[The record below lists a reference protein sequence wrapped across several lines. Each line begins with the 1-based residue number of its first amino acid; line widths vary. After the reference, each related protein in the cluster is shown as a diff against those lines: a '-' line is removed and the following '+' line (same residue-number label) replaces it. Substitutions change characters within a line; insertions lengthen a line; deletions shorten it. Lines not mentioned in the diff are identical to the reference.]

1 MSENWLITN
10 ENIQEL
16 LDNYKSAPYSRAS
29 MCRLMYACTLAV
41 IIGFIGWIFI
51 PDGTVVRN
59 ALDFVRLFACI
70 LNVFVFIKFKLY
82 KKDEVSLENTKNI
95 QEIIVYI
102 NNQPEGSTFISYIY
116 NKFIDYFSETGTDP
130 DVWCHNFFWT
140 DWKEDWY
147 KEIWKAKVFTG
158 LDILVFRAYLYKM
171 YQAKYHDDQKAI
183 NLTMLI
189 PAKYWVYC
197 QLIFVFLMMND
208 NKLIAKVKEL
218 DAEFD
223 EIIAQLDSED
233 LNKDLVREWREGTSN
248 MNVFDYVLSGRQEK
262 INRLQEIL
270 DELNYIREMREIP
283 NPNKEETD

>member
-1 MSENWLITN
+1 MSENWLTTN
-10 ENIQEL
+10 EDIQEL

-29 MCRLMYACTLAV
+29 MCMLMYACALVV
-41 IIGFIGWIFI
+41 IISFIGWIFI

-59 ALDFVRLFACI
+59 VLDFIRLFACI
-70 LNVFVFIKFKLY
+70 LNVFIFIKFKLY

-95 QEIIVYI
+95 QEIMVYI
-102 NNQPEGSTFISYIY
+102 NNQPEGSAFISYIY
-116 NKFIDYFSETGTDP
+116 NKFIDYFCETGTDP

-171 YQAKYHDDQKAI
+171 YQDKYHDDQKAI

-189 PAKYWVYC
+189 PAKYWAYC
-197 QLIFVFLMMND
+197 QLIFVFLMVND
-208 NKLIAKVKEL
+208 SKLITKLKEL
-218 DAEFD
+218 NTEFD

-248 MNVFDYVLSGRQEK
+248 MNIFDYVLSGRQEK

-283 NPNKEETD
+283 NPNKEETK

>member
-1 MSENWLITN
+1 
-10 ENIQEL
+10 
-16 LDNYKSAPYSRAS
+16 
-29 MCRLMYACTLAV
+29 
-41 IIGFIGWIFI
+41 
-51 PDGTVVRN
+51 
-59 ALDFVRLFACI
+59 
-70 LNVFVFIKFKLY
+70 
-82 KKDEVSLENTKNI
+82 
-95 QEIIVYI
+95 
-102 NNQPEGSTFISYIY
+102 
-116 NKFIDYFSETGTDP
+116 
-130 DVWCHNFFWT
+130 
-140 DWKEDWY
+140 
-147 KEIWKAKVFTG
+147 
-158 LDILVFRAYLYKM
+158 M

-283 NPNKEETD
+283 NPNKEETK